1 MKFPMKAP
9 MKASKKDVPTLSS
22 SSDSDSYSDT
32 DSSDGAEEAEEEEGE
47 EGEDAAEPPPSPPLT
62 RAKQVKPAGEKNKL
76 WVCARCTTQNDM
88 NVKKCAGGVIE
99 TASLSS

>member
-1 MKFPMKAP
+1 

-32 DSSDGAEEAEEEEGE
+32 DSSDGAEEAEEEER
-47 EGEDAAEPPPSPPLT
+47 EDAAEPPPSPPLT

-88 NVKKCAGGVIE
+88 NVKMCAGGVIE
-99 TASLSS
+99 TASSSS